1 MDPLWLGP
9 YVITRDLGKGIYELS
24 NLKGH
29 VIKNKVNVRRLKQY
43 VKRLQAV
50 DEPMDE
56 PSHGQKPKLK
66 KRKRKQSKKDRAQKQ
81 KVRKSNTCKPGLWNS
96 CSVHG

>member
-1 MDPLWLGP
+1 M
-9 YVITRDLGKGIYELS
+9 
-24 NLKGH
+24 H
-29 VIKNKVNVRRLKQY
+29 VIKNKVNVRHLKQF

-66 KRKRKQSKKDRAQKQ
+66 KRKRKQSKKDHTSQKQ
-81 KVRKSNTCKPGLWNS
+81 KVRISNTCKPGL
-96 CSVHG
+96 